1 MTMLSKKSGLFRWFI
16 PCCLLI
22 AVAAAAA
29 DDNGKAASDADSD
42 ADAGEYFKLEN
53 CVDTSRI
60 RRTSIIDD
68 RTIVF
73 YMNQKKI
80 FVNHLP
86 YRCPGLKI
94 AGTFSYRTSISQL
107 CNVDTIKVIRSMGGR
122 IDAGPSCGL
131 GKFRPVTEE
140 EVAMLRNKEIAPV
153 PEEEESAET
162 ENTDEEQSDAH

>member
-1 MTMLSKKSGLFRWFI
+1 MSILSKKSAFSRWFI
-16 PCCLLI
+16 PCYLLI
-22 AVAAAAA
+22 AAAAAAA
-29 DDNGKAASDADSD
+29 DDNGEAASDADSD
-42 ADAGEYFKLEN
+42 ADAGDYFKLEN

-60 RRTSIIDD
+60 RQTSIIDD

-80 FVNHLP
+80 YVNHLP

-94 AGTFSYRTSISQL
+94 AGAFSYRTSISQL
-107 CNVDTIKVIRSMGGR
+107 CNVDTIQVIRSMGGR

-140 EVAMLRNKEIAPV
+140 EVAMLRNKEAAPV
-153 PEEEESAET
+153 PEEEESAAT
-162 ENTDEEQSDAH
+162 RSTDEEQPDDN

>member
-1 MTMLSKKSGLFRWFI
+1 MTILLKKSGLFRWFI

-22 AVAAAAA
+22 AAVAAVA
-29 DDNGKAASDADSD
+29 DDDGTAASDADSD
-42 ADAGEYFKLEN
+42 ADADQYFKLEN

-60 RRTSIIDD
+60 RQTSIIDD
-68 RTIVF
+68 RTIIF
-73 YMNQKKI
+73 YMNQKNI

-94 AGTFSYRTSISQL
+94 AGAFSYRTSISQL
-107 CNVDTIKVIRSMGGR
+107 CNVDTIKVIRSLGGR

-140 EVAMLRNKEIAPV
+140 EVAMLKNKEIAPV
-153 PEEEESAET
+153 PEEPAET
-162 ENTDEEQSDAH
+162 ENTDEKQSDAN